1 MRIAAFFRYFFS
13 LLLCCCVLPAV
24 KANTISFVLSGTI
37 VNERSEPMPGANI
50 KVIGSS
56 SKGATTDVY
65 GKFLL
70 EVENEGDSILVSFVG
85 YKAQRLRVGNLG
97 GRKDV
102 IIKMEPD
109 QEGQKLNETVVVGF
123 GSQKKNSVTFFSP

>member
-13 LLLCCCVLPAV
+13 LLLSCLLLPAV

-37 VNERSEPMPGANI
+37 VNEKSEPMTSANI

-56 SKGATTDVY
+56 GKGATTDSY
-65 GKFLL
+65 GQFLL
-70 EVENEGDSILVSFVG
+70 EVEDVNDSILVTFIG
-85 YKAQRLRVGNLG
+85 YKPLRMRVSSLG

-102 IIKMEPD
+102 IIRMTPD

-123 GSQKKNSVTFFSP
+123 GSH